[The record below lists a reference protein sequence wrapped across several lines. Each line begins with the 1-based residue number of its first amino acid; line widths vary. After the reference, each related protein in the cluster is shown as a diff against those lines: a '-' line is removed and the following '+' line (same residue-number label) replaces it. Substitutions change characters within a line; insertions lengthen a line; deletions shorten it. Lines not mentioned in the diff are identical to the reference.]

1 MFVLAQAAIPA
12 LFIGVEAAMIGTHE
26 LIIVA
31 FVVLILF
38 GASAIPKF
46 ARSLG
51 QAKKEFEEGVKDGS
65 KEEKTETGKENGT
78 IPGKEQA

>member
-1 MFVLAQAAIPA
+1 
-12 LFIGVEAAMIGTHE
+12 MIGTHE

-38 GASAIPKF
+38 GATAIPKF

-51 QAKKEFEEGVKDGS
+51 QAKREFEKGVKDGS
-65 KEEKTETGKENGT
+65 KEENAAENKENG
-78 IPGKEQA
+78 ISPGKEQD